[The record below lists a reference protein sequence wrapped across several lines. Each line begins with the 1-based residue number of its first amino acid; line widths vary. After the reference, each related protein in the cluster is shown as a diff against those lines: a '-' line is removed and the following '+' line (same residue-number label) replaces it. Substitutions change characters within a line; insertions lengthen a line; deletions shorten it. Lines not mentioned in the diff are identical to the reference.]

1 MASFIDS
8 SQIMEILRKIDF
20 LRFFHESTLERLT
33 QESKLT
39 PLEEGIVI
47 FKEGDLGKTMYIV
60 LQGEILIHQNDKSLT
75 TMQPGDFFGEM
86 SLIESLP
93 RTASARTLVPSLL
106 MEINENQFQ
115 EYFTVQPKALLA
127 IMKTLSAR
135 SRKISSKLVTNDSY
149 LNSVNENNNDFT
161 SLGSK
166 EFNREVFIF
175 KTENFQFVKVNS
187 FACQELGYDPEEF
200 KKMTLLDLSINLT
213 KEILRQSLDS
223 LAKETRTIVG
233 FEAILRRKDGS
244 SFPADCK
251 IQKIHNESK
260 QNEAMIWVEDITE
273 RKQMEET
280 IRQMAYFD
288 SLTGLPNRNLLN
300 DRLAVALA
308 HAIRNNEQVAI
319 MFLDLDNF
327 KTINDTLGHEAG
339 DQLLQLVAHRLRD
352 LLRKEDTV
360 ARMGGDEF
368 IILIP
373 HLKKTNDAAKLA
385 QKILETL
392 GPPIRIEGHDLYI
405 RCSIGIAIFPTDG
418 TEIKTL
424 LKNSDLAM
432 YRAKEKGKNTFELYT
447 SSMNNRAME
456 RLCIERN
463 LRKGLDNDE
472 FDLFYQPKINLTTGQ
487 VAGLEALLRWEN
499 PELGFVMPD
508 QYITIAEETRLI
520 IEIGYWMIEKACRQ
534 SRVWKEKGWP
544 LIPIAINLS
553 ALQFNHP
560 LLIQKIEEMLAKESL
575 SPEYMEIE
583 ITESILMRDTKLAI
597 SNLNKLK
604 ELGIKIAIDDF
615 GTGYSSLNYLKN
627 LPIDFLK
634 IDKTFIQEYSLP
646 KNSAITRAIV
656 ALAQSLKLKTIAEG
670 VESEEQKKFLINLE
684 CNEAQ
689 GFLFCK
695 PLSEKEILEYLEET
709 LSKTI
714 KKSIYE

>member
-1 MASFIDS
+1 M
-8 SQIMEILRKIDF
+8 MEILKKIDF
-20 LRFFHESTLERLT
+20 LRFFHESTLERLA

-47 FKEGDLGKTMYIV
+47 FQEGDLGKTMYIV

-135 SRKISSKLVTNDSY
+135 SRKISSKLVTNDTY
-149 LNSVNENNNDFT
+149 LNSGNENINDFT
-161 SLGSK
+161 SLGNK
-166 EFNREVFIF
+166 EFNREVFVF

-223 LAKETRTIVG
+223 LAKGTRPIVG

-244 SFPADCK
+244 NFPADCK
-251 IQKIHNESK
+251 IQKIHNESG
-260 QNEAMIWVEDITE
+260 NSEAMIWVEDITE

-352 LLRKEDTV
+352 LLRKEDTI

-373 HLKKTNDAAKLA
+373 HLKKTDDAAKLA
-385 QKILETL
+385 QKVLETL
-392 GPPIRIEGHDLYI
+392 EPPIRIEGHDLYI

-456 RLCIERN
+456 RLSIERN
-463 LRKGLDNDE
+463 LRKGLENDE
-472 FDLFYQPKINLTTGQ
+472 FNLFYQPKINLTTGQ

-534 SRVWKEKGWP
+534 SRVCKEKGWP

-560 LLIQKIEEMLAKESL
+560 LLIQKIEEMLSSEKL
-575 SPEYMEIE
+575 LPEYIEIE

-646 KNSAITRAIV
+646 KNAAITRAIV

-670 VESEEQKKFLINLE
+670 VESEEQKNFLINLE
-684 CNEAQ
+684 CDEAQ

-695 PLSEKEILEYLEET
+695 PLAEKEIMEYLEEA
-709 LSKTI
+709 LSKKI
-714 KKSIYE
+714 KKLIYE